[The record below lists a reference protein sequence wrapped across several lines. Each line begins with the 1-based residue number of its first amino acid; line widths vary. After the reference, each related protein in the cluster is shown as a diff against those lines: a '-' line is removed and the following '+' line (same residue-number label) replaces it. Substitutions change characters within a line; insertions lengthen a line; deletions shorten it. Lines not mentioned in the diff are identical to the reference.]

1 MTTPLIVLDIIKIM
15 FDILNLKF
23 KYFGFTAIIKT
34 KYKLSF
40 LLNIYKYLKFMNDKT
55 ATLPKNTIL
64 NFLYSTD
71 RQVSLELLGN
81 WLEKHTEG
89 RYKLVD
95 THQYIENSDNNKHL
109 ANCA

>member
-1 MTTPLIVLDIIKIM
+1 M

-23 KYFGFTAIIKT
+23 KYFGFTAIIKNE
-34 KYKLSF
+34 YKCSYS
-40 LLNIYKYLKFMNDKT
+40 LNTYKYLKFMNDKT

-81 WLEKHTEG
+81 CLKKHTEG
-89 RYKLVD
+89 RYKIPSYLSIIFLLF
-95 THQYIENSDNNKHL
+95 YKIIL
-109 ANCA
+109 FLYLY

>member
-1 MTTPLIVLDIIKIM
+1 MKNSQFEQLCCREKAYQKISAAK
-15 FDILNLKF
+15 IR
-23 KYFGFTAIIKT
+23 
-34 KYKLSF
+34 F

-71 RQVSLELLGN
+71 RQISLELLGN

-95 THQYIENSDNNKHL
+95 THQS
-109 ANCA
+109 

>member
-1 MTTPLIVLDIIKIM
+1 MTTLLIVLDIIKIM
-15 FDILNLKF
+15 FDILNFKF
-23 KYFGFTAIIKT
+23 KYFRFSAIIKSE
-34 KYKLSF
+34 YKFSYS
-40 LLNIYKYLKFMNDKT
+40 LNSYKYLKPMNDKT

-95 THQYIENSDNNKHL
+95 THQYRENSDNNKHL

>member
-1 MTTPLIVLDIIKIM
+1 
-15 FDILNLKF
+15 
-23 KYFGFTAIIKT
+23 
-34 KYKLSF
+34 
-40 LLNIYKYLKFMNDKT
+40 MNDKT

-95 THQYIENSDNNKHL
+95 THQYMDQCEGKGHL
-109 ANCA
+109 PPLVLNY

>member
-1 MTTPLIVLDIIKIM
+1 M

-23 KYFGFTAIIKT
+23 KYFGFTAIIKNE
-34 KYKLSF
+34 YKCSYS
-40 LLNIYKYLKFMNDKT
+40 LNTYKYLKFMNDKT

-89 RYKLVD
+89 RYKIPSYLSIIFLLF
-95 THQYIENSDNNKHL
+95 YKIIL
-109 ANCA
+109 FLYLY

>member
-1 MTTPLIVLDIIKIM
+1 M
-15 FDILNLKF
+15 FDSLNFKF
-23 KYFGFTAIIKT
+23 KCFGFTAIIKNE
-34 KYKLSF
+34 YKCSYS
-40 LLNIYKYLKFMNDKT
+40 LNTYKYLKFMNDKT

>member
-23 KYFGFTAIIKT
+23 KYFGFTAIIKNE
-34 KYKLSF
+34 YKCSYS
-40 LLNIYKYLKFMNDKT
+40 LNTYKYLKFMNDKT

-71 RQVSLELLGN
+71 RQVSLELLLTRRTSRICD
-81 WLEKHTEG
+81 WL
-89 RYKLVD
+89 RI
-95 THQYIENSDNNKHL
+95 HQGVLPGMWSEFF
-109 ANCA
+109 

>member
-15 FDILNLKF
+15 FDILNFKF
-23 KYFGFTAIIKT
+23 KYFRFSAIIKGE
-34 KYKLSF
+34 YKF
-40 LLNIYKYLKFMNDKT
+40 LYSLNTYKYLKPMNDKT

-95 THQYIENSDNNKHL
+95 TNQYIENSDNNKHL